1 METVHQCLGTA
12 EMNTWLKARKAAG
25 RVAGMHIRMYKP
37 SFLVKDFQVWALNF
51 GMTQKRGDIT

>member
-25 RVAGMHIRMYKP
+25 RVAGMHIRMYRP
-37 SFLVKDFQVWALNF
+37 SFFVDQRFSGL
-51 GMTQKRGDIT
+51 GTQFWNGIKKRGN